1 MRNIGVEP
9 RINRE
14 ALVLSYQ
21 LINDFSKQKL
31 NSKKITFFVTALLA
45 KDMSDLLKQIATD
58 GHEIGCHYFYHDLM
72 FKQSNLEINRNL
84 ELAKNAIFQATD
96 IEPVVFRAP
105 TFSIPRERRD
115 IFSEVEKH
123 FKLDSSY
130 VLDLGK
136 FTKEQ
141 YFQESPFTLEHL
153 IEIPIVPKNF
163 FSRKLKMKSGGTYF
177 RFFSKKMIEEVMLY
191 NVELGFAPLV
201 YLHPYDYLQNREFW
215 VSINDFIGARK
226 LKYLIKYF
234 RQIQWVGIG
243 NRSVFPK
250 LNYLLENFEHQ
261 GPMSLL
267 LDEQ

>member
-14 ALVLSYQ
+14 ALFLSYQ
-21 LINDFSKQKL
+21 LINNFSKQKL

-45 KDMSDLLKQIATD
+45 RDVADLLKQIATD
-58 GHEIGCHYFYHDLM
+58 GHEVGCHYFYHDLM
-72 FKQSNLEINRNL
+72 FEQSNLEINRNL

-130 VLDLGK
+130 VLDLDK
-136 FTKEQ
+136 YSKEQ
-141 YFQESPFTLEHL
+141 YFKESPFTLENL
-153 IEIPIVPKNF
+153 VEIPIVPKSF
-163 FSRKLKMKSGGTYF
+163 FSKRLKMKSGGTYF
-177 RFFSKKMIEEVMLY
+177 RFFSKKMIEEVMLF
-191 NVELGFAPLV
+191 NIELGFTPLV
-201 YLHPYDYLQNREFW
+201 YLHPYDYLQNLEFW
-215 VSINDFIGARK
+215 VSINDFITARK
-226 LKYLIKYF
+226 LKYLMKYF

-243 NRSVFPK
+243 NKSVFPK

-267 LDEQ
+267 LNEK

>member
-58 GHEIGCHYFYHDLM
+58 GHEVGCHYFYHDLM

-105 TFSIPRERRD
+105 TFSIPRASRD
-115 IFSEVEKH
+115 IFYPRE
-123 FKLDSSY
+123 L
-130 VLDLGK
+130 
-136 FTKEQ
+136 
-141 YFQESPFTLEHL
+141 
-153 IEIPIVPKNF
+153 F
-163 FSRKLKMKSGGTYF
+163 FSMEDK
-177 RFFSKKMIEEVMLY
+177 
-191 NVELGFAPLV
+191 
-201 YLHPYDYLQNREFW
+201 
-215 VSINDFIGARK
+215 
-226 LKYLIKYF
+226 
-234 RQIQWVGIG
+234 G
-243 NRSVFPK
+243 NAW
-250 LNYLLENFEHQ
+250 
-261 GPMSLL
+261 
-267 LDEQ
+267 

>member
-1 MRNIGVEP
+1 
-9 RINRE
+9 
-14 ALVLSYQ
+14 
-21 LINDFSKQKL
+21 
-31 NSKKITFFVTALLA
+31 
-45 KDMSDLLKQIATD
+45 
-58 GHEIGCHYFYHDLM
+58 
-72 FKQSNLEINRNL
+72 
-84 ELAKNAIFQATD
+84 
-96 IEPVVFRAP
+96 
-105 TFSIPRERRD
+105 
-115 IFSEVEKH
+115 
-123 FKLDSSY
+123 

-153 IEIPIVPKNF
+153 IEIPIVPKSF